1 MIKLKKSSQAKIYAN
16 METLKIKKKIRFK
29 MIFLIKVHYKIKLE
43 NQLNKEQI

>member
-16 METLKIKKKIRFK
+16 METLKMKKKTQLQ
-29 MIFLIKVHYKIKLE
+29 MIYLIKVHYKIKLE